1 MQRTPATRLDMQRP
15 PAPRLDMPRP
25 ASDTRI
31 GQPNGDAWA
40 PHDFDQ
46 TTCVSYDHHS
56 LGPPYPGSEKR
67 YRTDRSRNVYANA
80 PYNMI

>member
-1 MQRTPATRLDMQRP
+1 MQQLDDQLGSRAIRPDMQRTPATRLDMQRP

-40 PHDFDQ
+40 PHDFDH
-46 TTCVSYDHHS
+46 TICC
-56 LGPPYPGSEKR
+56 L
-67 YRTDRSRNVYANA
+67 
-80 PYNMI
+80 